1 MVQKKISKKNISYK
15 IFLIKYLI
23 KYRVNCYF
31 YSKIGACKH
40 GDHCNRIHN
49 KPNISQTIMF
59 RHLYQ
64 NPPAAI
70 SFAEG
75 EKVSDEDLKEALK
88 HFEQF
93 YEEIFL
99 ELSNFGELKDLSVCD
114 NMCDH
119 LIGNVYAKFYDEASA
134 SKAFNEL
141 EGKYYHSNLV
151 DEEYCPII
159 NVKDCKCRKYED
171 GLCQRGAFC
180 NFLHIKEVNKSL
192 VKSLKDEMYEIHPEY
207 KKNRM
212 NNDFNKKKKQ
222 RKHEHTSSESSLD
235 RYDNFTRKRIIQRW
249 NDDYKAEK
257 KIEDRRKRLAKN
269 KNKIEEK
276 LRKKKYHEDY
286 KEKEDKKEKKE
297 KKDKKEKKEKKEKN
311 EKSEKKNEKKYDSDD
326 EETISA
332 GNV

>member
-1 MVQKKISKKNISYK
+1 
-15 IFLIKYLI
+15 
-23 KYRVNCYF
+23 
-31 YSKIGACKH
+31 
-40 GDHCNRIHN
+40 
-49 KPNISQTIMF
+49 MF

-99 ELSNFGELKDLSVCD
+99 ELSNFGELKDLSVVD
-114 NMCDH
+114 NLSDH

-134 SKAFNEL
+134 SKAYNEL
-141 EGKYYHSNLV
+141 SGKYYHSNLV

-159 NVKDCKCRKYED
+159 NIRDCKCRKYED

-192 VKSLKDEMYEIHPEY
+192 VKSLKDEMYEMHPEY
-207 KKNRM
+207 KKNRI
-212 NNDFNKKKKQ
+212 NNDFNKKKKP

-257 KIEDRRKRLAKN
+257 KIDDRRKRFEHSKFDLDIIEK
-269 KNKIEEK
+269 KIG
-276 LRKKKYHEDY
+276 KKKYDE
-286 KEKEDKKEKKE
+286 
-297 KKDKKEKKEKKEKN
+297 DKKEKKEKKEKN
-311 EKSEKKNEKKYDSDD
+311 YKKIHNDRKYNDSDD

-332 GNV
+332 GDIYNK